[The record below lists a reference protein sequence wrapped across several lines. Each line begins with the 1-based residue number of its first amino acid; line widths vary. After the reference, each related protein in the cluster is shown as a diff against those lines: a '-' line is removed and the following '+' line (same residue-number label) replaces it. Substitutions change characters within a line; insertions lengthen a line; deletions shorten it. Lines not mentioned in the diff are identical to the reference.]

1 MEASP
6 ALTEIRW
13 HGRGGQGAV
22 TAAKMVA
29 ELALGEGKYFQA
41 FPEYGPERSGAP
53 IVAFTRVS
61 DEPIQVYSGIEH
73 PQIVVVLD
81 SSLLK
86 IVDVTKGAPDDAVVL
101 VNSERS
107 PAQLRKDSGLEG
119 NRLFT
124 IAATR
129 IAVETIKRPI
139 PNTPMVGALTRITG
153 LFDIDDV
160 VDVPAR
166 GLRQEVPAQGRR
178 GQHRRHHAQLRGGP
192 GRMTVDKKAGAKKPA
207 PLKKPA
213 ARKAPAKKKPTWD
226 ISDVDQWGPERH
238 ELGATIVEAGN
249 SVYNETGGWR
259 SLVPEIDVE
268 KCDGCMLCYFYCPD
282 ASIIVE
288 DNRATG
294 VDLEHCKGCGIC
306 AKECPTKAIV
316 MQIDKK
322 E

>member
-1 MEASP
+1 MATKTSKKGEATP

-61 DEPIQVYSGIEH
+61 DTPIQVYSGIEH

-86 IVDVTKGAPDDAVVL
+86 IVDVTKGAPDDAIVL
-101 VNSERS
+101 VNSERT
-107 PAQLRKDSGLEG
+107 PAQLRKDSGLKG

-160 VDVPAR
+160 VTF
-166 GLRQEVPAQGRR
+166 LREDFGKKFPPKVVEGNIAAITRSYEEVQG
-178 GQHRRHHAQLRGGP
+178 
-192 GRMTVDKKAGAKKPA
+192 
-207 PLKKPA
+207 
-213 ARKAPAKKKPTWD
+213 
-226 ISDVDQWGPERH
+226 E
-238 ELGATIVEAGN
+238 
-249 SVYNETGGWR
+249 
-259 SLVPEIDVE
+259 
-268 KCDGCMLCYFYCPD
+268 
-282 ASIIVE
+282 
-288 DNRATG
+288 
-294 VDLEHCKGCGIC
+294 
-306 AKECPTKAIV
+306 
-316 MQIDKK
+316 
-322 E
+322 

>member
-1 MEASP
+1 MATKIGKTSVEASP

-61 DEPIQVYSGIEH
+61 DAPIQVYSGIEH

-107 PAQLRKDSGLEG
+107 PAQLRKDSGLVG
-119 NRLFT
+119 NRLYT

-160 VDVPAR
+160 VTF
-166 GLRQEVPAQGRR
+166 LREDFGKKFPPKVVEGNIAAITRSYEEVQG
-178 GQHRRHHAQLRGGP
+178 
-192 GRMTVDKKAGAKKPA
+192 
-207 PLKKPA
+207 
-213 ARKAPAKKKPTWD
+213 
-226 ISDVDQWGPERH
+226 E
-238 ELGATIVEAGN
+238 
-249 SVYNETGGWR
+249 
-259 SLVPEIDVE
+259 
-268 KCDGCMLCYFYCPD
+268 
-282 ASIIVE
+282 
-288 DNRATG
+288 
-294 VDLEHCKGCGIC
+294 
-306 AKECPTKAIV
+306 
-316 MQIDKK
+316 
-322 E
+322 

>member
-1 MEASP
+1 MATKTGKKNVEAAP

-61 DEPIQVYSGIEH
+61 DAPIQVYSGIEH

-86 IVDVTKGAPDDAVVL
+86 IVDVTKGAPDDAIVL

-107 PAQLRKDSGLEG
+107 PAQLRKDSGLAG
-119 NRLFT
+119 GRLYT

-160 VDVPAR
+160 VTF
-166 GLRQEVPAQGRR
+166 LREDFGKKFPPKVVEGNIAAITRSYEEVQG
-178 GQHRRHHAQLRGGP
+178 
-192 GRMTVDKKAGAKKPA
+192 
-207 PLKKPA
+207 
-213 ARKAPAKKKPTWD
+213 
-226 ISDVDQWGPERH
+226 E
-238 ELGATIVEAGN
+238 
-249 SVYNETGGWR
+249 
-259 SLVPEIDVE
+259 
-268 KCDGCMLCYFYCPD
+268 
-282 ASIIVE
+282 
-288 DNRATG
+288 
-294 VDLEHCKGCGIC
+294 
-306 AKECPTKAIV
+306 
-316 MQIDKK
+316 
-322 E
+322 

>member
-1 MEASP
+1 MATKTGKKKVEAFP

-61 DEPIQVYSGIEH
+61 DAPIQVYSGIEH

-86 IVDVTKGAPDDAVVL
+86 IVDVTKGASNDVIVL

-107 PAQLRKDSGLEG
+107 PAQLRKDSALKDG
-119 NRLFT
+119 RLYT

-160 VDVPAR
+160 VTF
-166 GLRQEVPAQGRR
+166 LREDFGKKFPPKVVEGNIAAITRSYEEVQG
-178 GQHRRHHAQLRGGP
+178 
-192 GRMTVDKKAGAKKPA
+192 
-207 PLKKPA
+207 
-213 ARKAPAKKKPTWD
+213 
-226 ISDVDQWGPERH
+226 E
-238 ELGATIVEAGN
+238 
-249 SVYNETGGWR
+249 
-259 SLVPEIDVE
+259 
-268 KCDGCMLCYFYCPD
+268 
-282 ASIIVE
+282 
-288 DNRATG
+288 
-294 VDLEHCKGCGIC
+294 
-306 AKECPTKAIV
+306 
-316 MQIDKK
+316 
-322 E
+322 